1 MAATDDMATAQARIQ
16 ALEAEL
22 AQARAEL
29 GASSGATPAGSR
41 IHELE
46 STVAALRAELALQQ
60 KRLGDEVARR
70 PVTVVLTPIGEE
82 IPCCA
87 RQLGRPRSVFG
98 THPVPDLALDHP
110 DGAWLFR
117 EGIEDHG
124 THAWRELSLRAGSR
138 LQLMCR
144 LGDQRYRLRTA
155 PTHDPRSGGS
165 DRVVVAAHDGNAL
178 ALILLAVTS
187 DEPRVLATRVME
199 EPGAAFGHVTV
210 VRDDL
215 LVRCHG
221 KLELLSL
228 RDLATVGEL
237 PGPPGWPAVDAHW
250 DLTGQL
256 LLAAFQPQAGA
267 PSAASRL
274 ILYGGSSSW
283 DIGAAVASRHE
294 ILANRPDDLDTT
306 IVLPAL
312 RMSMRLIAA

>member
-1 MAATDDMATAQARIQ
+1 MVPRDEMAAAQARI
-16 ALEAEL
+16 ATLEAEL
-22 AQARAEL
+22 AQARAE
-29 GASSGATPAGSR
+29 SGAGAVPAGSR

-46 STVAALRAELALQQ
+46 QTVAALRAELALQQ

-70 PVTVVLTPIGEE
+70 PVTVIVAPIGEE
-82 IPCCA
+82 VACCA
-87 RQLGRPRSVFG
+87 RQLGRPRTVFG

-110 DGAWLFR
+110 DGAWLMR

-124 THAWRELSLRAGSR
+124 TLSWRELALRAGSR

-144 LGDQRYRLRTA
+144 LSDQRYRLRTA
-155 PTHDPRSGGS
+155 PTHDPRSGSG

-178 ALILLAVTS
+178 ALILLAITS
-187 DEPRVLATRVME
+187 DAPRVLATRVME
-199 EPGAAFGHVTV
+199 EPGAAFGQVSV
-210 VRDDL
+210 VRDDVV
-215 LVRCHG
+215 VRCHG

-228 RDLATVGEL
+228 RDLASVGEL

-250 DLTGQL
+250 DVTGQL

-267 PSAASRL
+267 PSEASRL